1 MNVFAYTES
10 QGSMNAIQHYIKA
23 MLVALFCAGLAG
35 CGVYRI
41 NVQQGNYIKDEKLAQ
56 LKVGMSKRQVQYLMG
71 SPIIQDAFHP
81 DRWDYVF
88 SFRNGKTN
96 STGKTK
102 MSIYFDGDV
111 VDRIV
116 LPENYTPPEEKT
128 EAS

>member
-1 MNVFAYTES
+1 MNVFASTES
-10 QGSMNAIQHYIKA
+10 QQPMNAIQHYIKA
-23 MLVALFCAGLAG
+23 ALVALCCAGLAG
-35 CGVYRI
+35 CGVYKI
-41 NVQQGNYIKDEKLAQ
+41 NVQQGNYIKDDKVAQ
-56 LKVGMSKRQVQYLMG
+56 LKVGMTKRQVQYLMG

-96 STGKTK
+96 TTGRNN

-111 VDRIV
+111 VERIV
-116 LPENYTPPEEKT
+116 LPENYVPPEDKS